1 MFPATVAELVVM
13 ALAAPEVTVGK
24 VLTPAPVTAT
34 LNEGAPPPLTGIFP
48 E

>member
-1 MFPATVAELVVM
+1 MLPATVAEVGVI
-13 ALAAPEVTVGK
+13 ALAVPEVTVGK

-34 LNEGAPPPLTGIFP
+34 LKEGAPPPLTGIFP